1 MYPNIAE
8 TVWKFIG
15 EDDKNFNK
23 LRNIL
28 CQFYKIFQ
36 YVSTLVYPKI
46 YCKTERRGFDLKST
60 FQLILKTYKDKKRL
74 EQLGKD
80 LCVFLKD
87 RNKQFKFKQKPIEID
102 DFNDQEEQEVRKKL
116 KEEKKRHEIT
126 EKK

>member
-8 TVWKFIG
+8 TVWKLIG

-23 LRNIL
+23 LRNSL
-28 CQFYKIFQ
+28 CQFNKIFQ
-36 YVSTLVYPKI
+36 YVSTMVYPKI
-46 YCKTERRGFDLKST
+46 YCTTERRGFDLKST

-80 LCVFLKD
+80 LYVFLKD

-102 DFNDQEEQEVRKKL
+102 GFNDQEEQEVRKKT
-116 KEEKKRHEIT
+116 ERRKK
-126 EKK
+126 KDMK